1 MNVLFAIIDYDI
13 ITDLLPR
20 NIYNSSNYSR
30 KKIQKIIRTH
40 LIILGDTVCF
50 KNRTRTLNLTICMY
64 WNRLPSAVHAGGFLM
79 KEGRR

>member
-1 MNVLFAIIDYDI
+1 MMNVLFAIIDYDI

-50 KNRTRTLNLTICMY
+50 KNRTRT
-64 WNRLPSAVHAGGFLM
+64 
-79 KEGRR
+79 